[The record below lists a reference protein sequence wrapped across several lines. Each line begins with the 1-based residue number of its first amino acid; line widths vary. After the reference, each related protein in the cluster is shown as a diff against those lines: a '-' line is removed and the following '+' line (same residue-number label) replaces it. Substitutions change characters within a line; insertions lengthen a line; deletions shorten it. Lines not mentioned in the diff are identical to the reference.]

1 MNTTLNAG
9 RMPPPLP
16 QNAPAYAR
24 PPRNQIPLIAG
35 LSVIIVL
42 ALVAVVVLLRIG
54 RDDPPADAS
63 PAAGTTPATT
73 PATAD
78 PPAAEPRPQA
88 ETIDALLDRSFASRN
103 KLNGAIDRVTRC
115 TGLAGALKDLQTV
128 GEDRRSQIA
137 EVQEADLSAL
147 PNGDSIRSTLATAL
161 QHSLDA
167 DAAYVRWAEPAVS
180 GGCANTAARKAA
192 FAQGRSESDEAGVA
206 KEAFLA
212 EWNPVATRLGLAP
225 GRGRRS
231 SRTLERPLGGD
242 DRADRGGR
250 LDHRTGA
257 AGALGELPQTG
268 LHPAP
273 GLRCA
278 VADLA
283 LDRGDLRPGV
293 RDPGAGRGSR
303 RAGRGPGR
311 PARRSCAGCWCSR
324 RRNSGC
330 RR

>member
-1 MNTTLNAG
+1 MVCPTCGLDNDPSAEVCARCNTTLNAG

-78 PPAAEPRPQA
+78 PPAADPRPQA

-128 GEDRRSQIA
+128 GAERRSQIA

-167 DAAYVRWAEPAVS
+167 DAAYVRWAEPALS

-192 FAQGRSESDEAGVA
+192 FAKGRSESDEAGVA

-225 GRGRRS
+225 RS
-231 SRTLERPLGGD
+231 R
-242 DRADRGGR
+242 
-250 LDHRTGA
+250 
-257 AGALGELPQTG
+257 QKI
-268 LHPAP
+268 
-273 GLRCA
+273 
-278 VADLA
+278 
-283 LDRGDLRPGV
+283 
-293 RDPGAGRGSR
+293 
-303 RAGRGPGR
+303 
-311 PARRSCAGCWCSR
+311 
-324 RRNSGC
+324 
-330 RR
+330 